1 MLIARSTRS
10 PRGCADPTARPSS
23 TTGAVAVD
31 TVFITPEDAYE
42 PPQHDHGTHVAGV
55 LAANWVEMPPSG
67 PGEPSLPTDK
77 LMGICPDLQLWDMRV
92 LGSQGEGDEFSVVA
106 GLKLVE
112 AINRRAGRLIIHG
125 VNLSLALHH
134 DVANYAC
141 GYTPVCNACRDL
153 VDSGVVVV
161 ASAGNSGFNLRGVS
175 SAYGSSYQNISIT
188 DQGNG
193 QDVIT
198 VGSTHGSLPYQY
210 GISYFSSRGPT
221 ADGRYKPDLLAPGEG
236 INGPIPLI
244 NDVEAD
250 YKSYDG
256 TSQAAAHVS
265 GAAGMILARCPGMR
279 GDPRAVKKALC
290 ESASDLGRERYFQGA
305 SPVDIVRA
313 LQSL

>member
-1 MLIARSTRS
+1 
-10 PRGCADPTARPSS
+10 
-23 TTGAVAVD
+23 
-31 TVFITPEDAYE
+31 
-42 PPQHDHGTHVAGV
+42 
-55 LAANWVEMPPSG
+55 
-67 PGEPSLPTDK
+67 
-77 LMGICPDLQLWDMRV
+77 
-92 LGSQGEGDEFSVVA
+92 
-106 GLKLVE
+106 
-112 AINRRAGRLIIHG
+112 
-125 VNLSLALHH
+125 
-134 DVANYAC
+134 
-141 GYTPVCNACRDL
+141 
-153 VDSGVVVV
+153 VV

-175 SAYGSSYQNISIT
+175 SAHGSSYQNISIT
-188 DQGNG
+188 DPGNG

-256 TSQAAAHVS
+256 MSQAAAHVS
-265 GAAGMILARCPGMR
+265 GAAAMILARYPGMR

-290 ESASDLGRERYFQGA
+290 ESASDRGRERYFQGA
-305 SPVDIVRA
+305 GLVDIIRA

>member
-1 MLIARSTRS
+1 
-10 PRGCADPTARPSS
+10 
-23 TTGAVAVD
+23 
-31 TVFITPEDAYE
+31 
-42 PPQHDHGTHVAGV
+42 
-55 LAANWVEMPPSG
+55 
-67 PGEPSLPTDK
+67 
-77 LMGICPDLQLWDMRV
+77 
-92 LGSQGEGDEFSVVA
+92 
-106 GLKLVE
+106 
-112 AINRRAGRLIIHG
+112 
-125 VNLSLALHH
+125 
-134 DVANYAC
+134 
-141 GYTPVCNACRDL
+141 
-153 VDSGVVVV
+153 VV

-175 SAYGSSYQNISIT
+175 SAHGSSYQNISIT
-188 DQGNG
+188 DPGNG

-265 GAAGMILARCPGMR
+265 GAAAMILARYPGMR

-290 ESASDLGRERYFQGA
+290 ESASDRGRERYFSRRWSCRHHPRTSISLGA
-305 SPVDIVRA
+305 VRWNFSRLKRSTRGLA
-313 LQSL
+313 IAC